1 MRAAHLR
8 PTFAVEHGFIQQ
20 VELRAGKALFRFRIQ
35 KSYESA
41 IATLCKRVSCIYL
54 CVFSVV
60 VKKVKGLASAW
71 VFK

>member
-1 MRAAHLR
+1 ML
-8 PTFAVEHGFIQQ
+8 PTFAVEHGLIQQ

-41 IATLCKRVSCIYL
+41 TATLCKRIYL